1 MDATIL
7 KSGKRDQNMGAAKVV
22 GWKLLIGMSNPS
34 PSMPLVNQVSFIYYY
49 VLCSI

>member
-22 GWKLLIGMSNPS
+22 GLKLLIGMSNTS
-34 PSMPLVNQVSFIYYY
+34 PSTP
-49 VLCSI
+49 